1 MGLSSPVPKV
11 QHASPAP
18 GISTMSDSAP
28 DQPAQTPDAAGDA
41 AAGPTPKVLAVT
53 CVFAAVVGVV
63 VSLAA
68 WCFLELVHQIQ
79 NGVFNDLPGDM
90 GYHSAPWWWLL
101 IVLAVAGLVTALA
114 VERLPGRGG
123 HVPSH
128 GLQVGG
134 PHPDH
139 RKITRERY

>member
-1 MGLSSPVPKV
+1 MPEGADGPAHPKRVMGLSSPMPKV

-28 DQPAQTPDAAGDA
+28 DQAAQTPDAAGDA

-68 WCFLELVHQIQ
+68 WCFLELVQI
-79 NGVFNDLPGDM
+79 
-90 GYHSAPWWWLL
+90 
-101 IVLAVAGLVTALA
+101 
-114 VERLPGRGG
+114 GRA
-123 HVPSH
+123 HV
-128 GLQVGG
+128 
-134 PHPDH
+134 
-139 RKITRERY
+139 